1 MHAACIWFG
10 RLYAYLLLSIM
21 YSSPSSFS
29 LPSLSWTLL
38 DIPQKTQFSLKQ
50 TLHVL
55 LPSVIQLETFSKL
68 LIRINMYTEPIFTS
82 ELLKEIVPLTVTLI
96 WQYLFPLLT
105 SFFVHAFCFCFHII
119 IVIIIIFISFRIIE
133 KLTDLKLQTMFRNGC
148 FFLKET
154 RFMCETLQRAK
165 LCIHLLH

>member
-1 MHAACIWFG
+1 MNFTSTVHVLEYELFIHWNMHAACIWFG

-68 LIRINMYTEPIFTS
+68 LIRINMYTEPLFTS
-82 ELLKEIVPLTVTLI
+82 ELLKEIVPLSYFDMAVSI
-96 WQYLFPLLT
+96 PSIDLFLCSCNL
-105 SFFVHAFCFCFHII
+105 
-119 IVIIIIFISFRIIE
+119 
-133 KLTDLKLQTMFRNGC
+133 
-148 FFLKET
+148 FLCSHHH
-154 RFMCETLQRAK
+154 RHYHHCHR
-165 LCIHLLH
+165 LHDHWKAYWFEITNYVP